1 MAAWGSLCPRI
12 PTGTPQLPLPVSASD
27 RKLSEHGENKGLPQ
41 EMWNHHPWTSLKRPG
56 HGTQCHGL
64 AAEEVLGHRLDLT
77 TSNHSGILW
86 SPLMR
91 TIPHPATRADGT
103 NCQQRLL

>member
-27 RKLSEHGENKGLPQ
+27 RKLSEHGENTGLPQ

-56 HGTQCHGL
+56 HGTQSYGL
-64 AAEEVLGHRLDLT
+64 ATEEVLDHRFGLNDLRSLCDSVV
-77 TSNHSGILW
+77 TSDEDNS
-86 SPLMR
+86 SPC
-91 TIPHPATRADGT
+91 HKS
-103 NCQQRLL
+103 